1 MSILIGSVID
11 IFAAV
16 DYSLVGICSRRGR
29 TRNLNVVPVLIIK
42 FGDLSGIFL
51 LTSYFDF

>member
-1 MSILIGSVID
+1 MGSVID